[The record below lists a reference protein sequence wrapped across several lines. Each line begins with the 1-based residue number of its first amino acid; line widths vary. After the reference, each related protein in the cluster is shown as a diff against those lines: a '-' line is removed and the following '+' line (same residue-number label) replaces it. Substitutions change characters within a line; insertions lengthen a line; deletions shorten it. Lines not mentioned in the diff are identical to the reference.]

1 MWFRVGDGVHGPHNG
16 HVATGH
22 GLVDDLFGN
31 VAAFVAGVH
40 NAKLRIPKIPG
51 VQVVVVVKGVDALQG
66 HQQGKGVVVV
76 GFVSLYGGRGRGL
89 EMGRSLFEFRS
100 RYSCGLRGLG

>member
-76 GFVSLYGGRGRGL
+76 GFVSLYGGWW
-89 EMGRSLFEFRS
+89 
-100 RYSCGLRGLG
+100 GLGGGAQRRVGVCLSLGQGIAVV